1 MRAVAK
7 ETIFERT
14 PWVVVRPQKDSYLF
28 YNSRTDE
35 MHLIPST
42 GHTIYQLCDGTRTI
56 DEIGAHISEAFEAE
70 PSILRERLS
79 DFLSALESR
88 GLVERID
95 A

>member
-1 MRAVAK
+1 MRAIVK

-14 PWVVVRPQKDSYLF
+14 PWVVVRPQKGNYLF

-35 MHLIPST
+35 MHLIPWT
-42 GHTIYQLCDGTRTI
+42 GHAIYQLCDGLRTV
-56 DEIGAHISEAFEAE
+56 DDIGTHVSEAFDAG
-70 PSILRERLS
+70 PSILRERLN

-88 GLVERID
+88 GIVERAD

>member
-42 GHTIYQLCDGTRTI
+42 GHAIYRLCDGIRTV
-56 DEIGAHISEAFEAE
+56 DEIDAHVSGGFDAE
-70 PSILRERLS
+70 PSVLRERLS

-88 GLVERID
+88 GLVERAD
-95 A
+95 D